1 MQYTYRFALFHC
13 FLIHTQFLVG
23 NTWAAYVADRQEM
36 LQFNMFQGVA
46 FLLYP
51 FCGWIAEIYGGNFKM
66 IKRSFIVSLIGL
78 LTMAIAGVLLVTDIN
93 FVSHYEDAVYI
104 TCTLLAVVCSSVGLG
119 MYEANAIQFG
129 MDQMMEASSEQLS
142 SFIHWYFWCT
152 HVGSV
157 LIFYTIVAG
166 YLYISSCHVPIG
178 YDFNHSIGFMLI
190 VLSIVAVVVLF
201 IVAIITHWM
210 NTYTETSRNSL
221 KIIFKV
227 LKYSYHHKHPE
238 RRSAFTYWEND
249 IPSRIDLGKEK
260 YGGPFT
266 YEQVEDVKTFF
277 RLLLLIF
284 SLFGFHLLGDGQS
297 ISHYVLNTFGC
308 PSALPLLLLIL
319 NPQHVQFL
327 IVLVGV
333 PLFRCLRR
341 YFIVRFSSML
351 TRLGIGLF
359 ASLLTQ
365 VVIVWYGFLL
375 SLHKTDFQC
384 PQTFSKYHPDASVF
398 QKCVFSNVHVINYNG
413 TCTHVCSDPNNFWV
427 IYLSIVYLVLYG
439 ISYLLIFMTILE
451 FICAQSPNA
460 LKGLLI
466 GIWYSTTSIK
476 YIINT
481 LDVYPPLQQERN
493 WNYYNGVKGVLIVV
507 SICLFSRVCK
517 NYRYRERNEIV
528 NEQTII
534 EEQYERELLMNE
546 SVTSY
551 DDAST

>member
-1 MQYTYRFALFHC
+1 
-13 FLIHTQFLVG
+13 
-23 NTWAAYVADRQEM
+23 
-36 LQFNMFQGVA
+36 
-46 FLLYP
+46 
-51 FCGWIAEIYGGNFKM
+51 
-66 IKRSFIVSLIGL
+66 
-78 LTMAIAGVLLVTDIN
+78 
-93 FVSHYEDAVYI
+93 
-104 TCTLLAVVCSSVGLG
+104 
-119 MYEANAIQFG
+119 
-129 MDQMMEASSEQLS
+129 MD
-142 SFIHWYFWCT
+142 
-152 HVGSV
+152 
-157 LIFYTIVAG
+157 
-166 YLYISSCHVPIG
+166 
-178 YDFNHSIGFMLI
+178 
-190 VLSIVAVVVLF
+190 
-201 IVAIITHWM
+201 
-210 NTYTETSRNSL
+210 
-221 KIIFKV
+221 
-227 LKYSYHHKHPE
+227 
-238 RRSAFTYWEND
+238 
-249 IPSRIDLGKEK
+249 K

-297 ISHYVLNTFGC
+297 FSHYVLNTFGC
-308 PSALPLLLLIL
+308 PSTLPSLLLIL
-319 NPQHVQFL
+319 NPQHIQFL
-327 IVLVGV
+327 VVLVGV
-333 PLFRCLRR
+333 PLFQCLRR

-365 VVIVWYGFLL
+365 VVLVWYGFLI

-384 PQTFSKYHPDASVF
+384 PQTFSLYHPDASVF
-398 QKCVFSNVHVINYNG
+398 QKCFLSNVHVINNG
-413 TCTHVCSDPNNFWV
+413 TCNHFCSDPPISNNIWV
-427 IYLSIVYLVLYG
+427 IYLSIAYLVLYG

-466 GIWYSTTSIK
+466 GIWYSTTSLK

-481 LDVYPPLQQERN
+481 LDVYPPLQHDRN
-493 WNYYNGVKGVLIVV
+493 WNYYNGVKGVLIVI